1 MGVFRKVKSKGK
13 EKPDILAR
21 IRQNIVLCNKNKL
34 KMQFILDKEE
44 NKRNIYDLKALG
56 LILGMPTWMTK
67 SLNF

>member
-1 MGVFRKVKSKGK
+1 MKFIFIN
-13 EKPDILAR
+13 E
-21 IRQNIVLCNKNKL
+21 KNKTKIEDFKSSV
-34 KMQFILDKEE
+34 KMT